1 MSLLAVGNIT
11 MQTFVAEV
19 CMERLDSQLEGLW
32 VIINKNI
39 NNSYQNPIM
48 VAIEK
53 PHVFKDE

>member
-1 MSLLAVGNIT
+1 
-11 MQTFVAEV
+11 MQTFMAEV

-39 NNSYQNPIM
+39 NNSYQNPVM